1 MTEQELLSALE
12 AIIYAAD
19 EPATL
24 DQIVAA
30 ITGERPHSRTEGSA
44 ESPADAPQN
53 APAEN
58 LTAANPLS
66 EIRAESSAAIPAETH
81 DASRVSS
88 NAAVRAEIR
97 SALDKLVASYA
108 ADERGI
114 EIRKV
119 AGGWKMYTKAQ
130 HHELVRRFIKALRP
144 PLRLTMPA
152 LETLSVIAYKQPA
165 TLPEINEIRGVN
177 CGGVVKTLLERRLI
191 TTAGRK
197 DAVGRPILYRTSKD
211 FLMRFGLADLD
222 ELPSLK
228 EFEQLAQAAL
238 GADDGIASVDPEEAS
253 ADSPAEQG
261 IPASAN
267 AEVAESA
274 ATNEGA
280 SANAPN
286 LDSPTDA
293 SEHVPP
299 SEMESGPAESLRQDE
314 SSPQDPQTKEKTA
327 GA

>member
-1 MTEQELLSALE
+1 MTEQELQSALE

-19 EPATL
+19 EPVTI

-30 ITGERPHSRTEGSA
+30 VGGEKA
-44 ESPADAPQN
+44 E
-53 APAEN
+53 
-58 LTAANPLS
+58 
-66 EIRAESSAAIPAETH
+66 
-81 DASRVSS
+81 
-88 NAAVRAEIR
+88 VRA
-97 SALDKLVASYA
+97 ALDKLVASYGA
-108 ADERGI
+108 EERGV

-130 HHELVRRFIKALRP
+130 HHEAVKKFIKSLRP
-144 PLRLTMPA
+144 ALRLTMPA

-165 TLPEINEIRGVN
+165 TLPEINEVRGVN

-238 GADDGIASVDPEEAS
+238 GADDGIALTEPEEAFGEQGVLAS
-253 ADSPAEQG
+253 ADPAAAEAAATDEAEAGMASQSDSALAAEMASPSAE
-261 IPASAN
+261 AVLDSEEN
-267 AEVAESA
+267 VLRAEEGATSVTESA
-274 ATNEGA
+274 G
-280 SANAPN
+280 
-286 LDSPTDA
+286 
-293 SEHVPP
+293 
-299 SEMESGPAESLRQDE
+299 E
-314 SSPQDPQTKEKTA
+314 SSNAAPPESKAATS
-327 GA
+327 GS

>member
-1 MTEQELLSALE
+1 MMTEQELQSALE

-30 ITGERPHSRTEGSA
+30 VGGERA
-44 ESPADAPQN
+44 E
-53 APAEN
+53 
-58 LTAANPLS
+58 
-66 EIRAESSAAIPAETH
+66 
-81 DASRVSS
+81 
-88 NAAVRAEIR
+88 VRAG
-97 SALDKLVASYA
+97 LDRLVASYA
-108 ADERGI
+108 VEERGV

-130 HHELVRRFIKALRP
+130 HHEVVRRFIKGLRP
-144 PLRLTMPA
+144 ALRLTMPA

-165 TLPEINEIRGVN
+165 TLPEINEVRGVN

-238 GADDGIASVDPEEAS
+238 GADEGIAPTEPEEEGDVAPAIGRPELVTREPQSNDAQEGDAEAS
-253 ADSPAEQG
+253 DVQ
-261 IPASAN
+261 
-267 AEVAESA
+267 
-274 ATNEGA
+274 TNEDPGA
-280 SANAPN
+280 TAENN
-286 LDSPTDA
+286 LA
-293 SEHVPP
+293 
-299 SEMESGPAESLRQDE
+299 AKAQD
-314 SSPQDPQTKEKTA
+314 QKDDDTA
-327 GA
+327 DGETQGKAAGI

>member
-1 MTEQELLSALE
+1 MTEPELMSALE

-19 EPATL
+19 EPATI
-24 DQIVAA
+24 DQMVAA
-30 ITGERPHSRTEGSA
+30 IGGEKTE
-44 ESPADAPQN
+44 
-53 APAEN
+53 
-58 LTAANPLS
+58 L
-66 EIRAESSAAIPAETH
+66 RA
-81 DASRVSS
+81 
-88 NAAVRAEIR
+88 
-97 SALDKLVASYA
+97 ALDKLVASYA

-130 HHELVRRFIKALRP
+130 HHEAVRKFIKSLRP

-165 TLPEINEIRGVN
+165 TLPEINEVRGVN
-177 CGGVVKTLLERRLI
+177 CGGVIKTLLERRLI

-238 GADDGIASVDPEEAS
+238 GADDGIAPSEPGEGGEEPGMLASANPDAAEAS
-253 ADSPAEQG
+253 ATNES
-261 IPASAN
+261 
-267 AEVAESA
+267 ESA
-274 ATNEGA
+274 AAAQSESPLAAEMA
-280 SANAPN
+280 SPSPETVLESEESALRAEENAP
-286 LDSPTDA
+286 
-293 SEHVPP
+293 
-299 SEMESGPAESLRQDE
+299 PAENTPAAENATTANSEAATPED
-314 SSPQDPQTKEKTA
+314 SAPEKKAATS
-327 GA
+327 GS

>member
-1 MTEQELLSALE
+1 MTEQELQSALE

-24 DQIVAA
+24 EQIVAA
-30 ITGERPHSRTEGSA
+30 VGGEKT
-44 ESPADAPQN
+44 D
-53 APAEN
+53 
-58 LTAANPLS
+58 
-66 EIRAESSAAIPAETH
+66 
-81 DASRVSS
+81 
-88 NAAVRAEIR
+88 VRA
-97 SALDKLVASYA
+97 ALDRLVASYA

-130 HHELVRRFIKALRP
+130 HHDAVRRFIKGLRP
-144 PLRLTMPA
+144 PLRLTIPA

-238 GADDGIASVDPEEAS
+238 GADEGIAPTEPEEAVQSNGEEMAASVKSITEVGAAEGS
-253 ADSPAEQG
+253 ATQIAPQENLSTEQDL
-261 IPASAN
+261 
-267 AEVAESA
+267 
-274 ATNEGA
+274 
-280 SANAPN
+280 
-286 LDSPTDA
+286 LDSEGQSKA
-293 SEHVPP
+293 
-299 SEMESGPAESLRQDE
+299 
-314 SSPQDPQTKEKTA
+314 A